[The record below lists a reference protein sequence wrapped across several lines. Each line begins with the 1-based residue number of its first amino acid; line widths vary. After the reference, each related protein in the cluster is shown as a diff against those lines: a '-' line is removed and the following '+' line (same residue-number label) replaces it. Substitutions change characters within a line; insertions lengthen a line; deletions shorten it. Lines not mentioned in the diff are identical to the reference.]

1 MDAIFSSRVKTGRY
15 KVFVCLDGDSN
26 KRYHIFSEGSKLSL
40 TQLKEDKELKDF
52 LSQLPSPHN
61 LWMKEIGESG
71 NGYLGAAKAEKNEDA
86 SLPMNISSI
95 VESAIATTSAAKS
108 ADESADE
115 SSPKPVELN
124 PNESAAESAAES
136 STESVKKQKKKPK
149 KKPKKNKVNI
159 PREHFKRVVKAI
171 IKLILNSK
179 KKSTGHPQI
188 VGLVKQLCGFSK
200 NKGYGGDFSELK
212 DEFKSQGFALVCSKA
227 DMVNENKYS
236 LEKLTPE
243 TESEGVTDSK
253 IVADAET
260 SKTPVAD
267 AETSMADAET
277 SKTPVTKTWDE
288 GDDKALVEEIIN
300 LWNSNQ
306 PAIDVE
312 YCGKNFLGLASL
324 FLERGFFLGKDE
336 NGDVIF
342 HEIEESVPETKPETE
357 TVSVSVPDPN
367 FNTVS
372 VSVPSCQT
380 MPDSWADDDKDLANK
395 LDEQE
400 EQHAADAGHVNE
412 LKELRD
418 KIKGLRDEYNYY
430 VKEID
435 YLLCNPGIG
444 SSLMAE
450 MMKSQNF
457 KRMMEI
463 EELES
468 QMLRIDLN
476 LSPEEQEKLNGINDF
491 LNSVDNM
498 ESIF

>member
-1 MDAIFSSRVKTGRY
+1 MEGLCVVFDKDEWISGSNPHEGPSYLKVKPDGNAVVIKFPYHGCLYSSVEISNGSIINWKRENFVSHKNGMTRFSVRVPEGVHNWMRGCYFSQAEVKTGRY

-200 NKGYGGDFSELK
+200 NKGYGDFSELK
-212 DEFKSQGFALVCSKA
+212 DEFRVKDLPLFAPKQIWS
-227 DMVNENKYS
+227 M
-236 LEKLTPE
+236 
-243 TESEGVTDSK
+243 K
-253 IVADAET
+253 I
-260 SKTPVAD
+260 
-267 AETSMADAET
+267 
-277 SKTPVTKTWDE
+277 
-288 GDDKALVEEIIN
+288 
-300 LWNSNQ
+300 
-306 PAIDVE
+306 
-312 YCGKNFLGLASL
+312 
-324 FLERGFFLGKDE
+324 
-336 NGDVIF
+336 
-342 HEIEESVPETKPETE
+342 
-357 TVSVSVPDPN
+357 
-367 FNTVS
+367 NTVS
-372 VSVPSCQT
+372 T
-380 MPDSWADDDKDLANK
+380 
-395 LDEQE
+395 
-400 EQHAADAGHVNE
+400 
-412 LKELRD
+412 
-418 KIKGLRDEYNYY
+418 YT
-430 VKEID
+430 
-435 YLLCNPGIG
+435 
-444 SSLMAE
+444 
-450 MMKSQNF
+450 
-457 KRMMEI
+457 
-463 EELES
+463 
-468 QMLRIDLN
+468 
-476 LSPEEQEKLNGINDF
+476 
-491 LNSVDNM
+491 
-498 ESIF
+498 

>member
-1 MDAIFSSRVKTGRY
+1 M
-15 KVFVCLDGDSN
+15 
-26 KRYHIFSEGSKLSL
+26 
-40 TQLKEDKELKDF
+40 
-52 LSQLPSPHN
+52 
-61 LWMKEIGESG
+61 
-71 NGYLGAAKAEKNEDA
+71 
-86 SLPMNISSI
+86 
-95 VESAIATTSAAKS
+95 
-108 ADESADE
+108 
-115 SSPKPVELN
+115 
-124 PNESAAESAAES
+124 
-136 STESVKKQKKKPK
+136 
-149 KKPKKNKVNI
+149 
-159 PREHFKRVVKAI
+159 
-171 IKLILNSK
+171 
-179 KKSTGHPQI
+179 
-188 VGLVKQLCGFSK
+188 
-200 NKGYGGDFSELK
+200 
-212 DEFKSQGFALVCSKA
+212 
-227 DMVNENKYS
+227 
-236 LEKLTPE
+236 
-243 TESEGVTDSK
+243 
-253 IVADAET
+253 
-260 SKTPVAD
+260 
-267 AETSMADAET
+267 
-277 SKTPVTKTWDE
+277 
-288 GDDKALVEEIIN
+288 
-300 LWNSNQ
+300 
-306 PAIDVE
+306 
-312 YCGKNFLGLASL
+312 
-324 FLERGFFLGKDE
+324 
-336 NGDVIF
+336 IF